1 MDGVSHDWVCL
12 NGLGRLA
19 LVCLGLI
26 DWVGFS
32 WLGHCDRF
40 VLGLRGLLCIG
51 CCEGLGRFMLIG
63 LWGIVLVGLLSLGRV
78 VLSDLRLGA
87 DSRVNFLSLGNNRLG
102 LVRAVRD
109 LLFAAKDGNFM
120 CLCNRSRGN
129 FMAVIFLCG
138 HVIIL
143 LGGWILWTLRI
154 SIWLLDDLE
163 LVVKLA
169 ADNAGRV
176 EDSVGISE
184 ESSWVGLNL
193 GELEAGASVRNIV
206 SHFKTRGEWA
216 CQAS

>member
-1 MDGVSHDWVCL
+1 MRWTC
-12 NGLGRLA
+12 
-19 LVCLGLI
+19 
-26 DWVGFS
+26 
-32 WLGHCDRF
+32 
-40 VLGLRGLLCIG
+40 
-51 CCEGLGRFMLIG
+51 
-63 LWGIVLVGLLSLGRV
+63 RV
-78 VLSDLRLGA
+78 H
-87 DSRVNFLSLGNNRLG
+87 FLSLGNNRLG

-109 LLFAAKDGNFM
+109 LLFAARDGNFM

-138 HVIIL
+138 HVTIL
-143 LGGWILWTLRI
+143 LGGWVFWMLGVFGWLGLLGRLVTIFLLGGGWILWTLRI

-169 ADNAGRV
+169 ADNTGRV

-184 ESSWVGLNL
+184 EPSWVGLNL